1 MGAPVGNQNARD
13 GREFR
18 EALRRAMAHRGE
30 GDYRHTLLKIAGGL
44 VDKALEGDL
53 PAIREVADRED
64 GKAAQAMILNGDENG
79 GPVRIGVDVTFV
91 GKPTGSV

>member
-1 MGAPVGNQNARD
+1 MAAPPGNQFARE

-18 EALRRAMAHRGE
+18 EALRRAMAHRAD
-30 GDYRHTLLKIAGGL
+30 GDYRHTLLKIAGSL

-64 GKAAQAMILNGDENG
+64 GKAAQAMILNGDDAG
-79 GPVRIGVDVTFV
+79 GPVRIGVDVSFV
-91 GKPTGSV
+91 GKPPSSV

>member
-53 PAIREVADRED
+53 PAIKEIADRED
-64 GKAAQAMILNGDENG
+64 GKASQALTLAGDENG
-79 GPVRIGVDVTFV
+79 APVRIGVDVSFV
-91 GKPTGSV
+91 SKPPSSV